1 MKKEVAYVDGVT
13 FIRVPKNVAKELFCH
28 KDFFRKLYWCSWDSH
43 GMIQLSLFLEYDKMD
58 LEELSAYIDSLENR
72 HIYYNNSKPKW
83 WFRIDGE
90 GYDNY
95 SAISADYYNSNEC
108 YSTIVKRYSKRSDKA

>member
-13 FIRVPKNVAKELFCH
+13 FIRIPKNVTKKLFCH
-28 KDFFRKLYWCSWDSH
+28 KDLFRKLYWSSWDSH
-43 GMIQLSLFLEYDKMD
+43 GMLQLSLFLEYDKMVS
-58 LEELSAYIDSLENR
+58 EELLAYIDSLEYS

-83 WFRIDGE
+83 WLRIDAE

-95 SAISADYYNSNEC
+95 CDIFRDYHNSNES
-108 YSTIVKRYSKRSDKA
+108 YTTIVKRYNKRSDKA